1 MDFQFLSVCSD
12 AVRDVVDVNVDIVV
26 VVVLAVVVLFLFDHD
41 DGRTSLSS
49 SSHSPGVKLL
59 PLLSMT
65 VLKCPSTSPL
75 DDDGCSPLAHSGSY
89 QEVQCN

>member
-1 MDFQFLSVCSD
+1 MQPVDGHFYTKDEENVWTLSFSWVCSD

-49 SSHSPGVKLL
+49 SSLSPG
-59 PLLSMT
+59 LSSSHC
-65 VLKCPSTSPL
+65 CP
-75 DDDGCSPLAHSGSY
+75 
-89 QEVQCN
+89 